1 MLSVASGG
9 GNWASGATVPPPKFH
24 FALPKIKISESN
36 IRKIEKMTFKK
47 MKVLNVISKI

>member
-24 FALPKIKISESN
+24 FAPPKKISESN

-47 MKVLNVISKI
+47 MKVLNGISKI